1 VSGNFERNAVS
12 PRSQAL
18 LGNAKSEVPLRG
30 FEAELRP
37 GGSQAELG
45 NQQVPLLDSFGRR
58 HNNLR
63 ISVTDRCNI
72 RCFYCMPAENV
83 KFKPRAEILS
93 FEEIERF
100 VRVVARLGV
109 NKLRLTGGEPLVR
122 ADMPGLVAMLAAV
135 PGIDDIALTTNGIL
149 LAEQAQA
156 LKDAGLDRL
165 NISLDA
171 LNAETFKQI
180 TRRDGFERVLEGIFA
195 AQRVGFEKIK
205 LNAVAIRGLTEDE
218 VVPLGRFARRHDLE
232 VRFIEFMPLD
242 ADDAWQVSRVLPG
255 EQIRAI
261 LEEGI
266 GPLEPLPRDD
276 PSQPATDFIFAD
288 GRGRIGFINP
298 VTQPF
303 CGDCNRLRI
312 TADGK
317 VRNCLFST
325 VEWDARELLRRAAG
339 DEELAQLV
347 RDCVAAKKAGHG
359 INSDE
364 FVRPERAMYQIGG

>member
-1 VSGNFERNAVS
+1 MLDS
-12 PRSQAL
+12 P
-18 LGNAKSEVPLRG
+18 PLI
-30 FEAELRP
+30 
-37 GGSQAELG
+37 
-45 NQQVPLLDSFGRR
+45 DSFGRR

-72 RCFYCMPAENV
+72 RCSYCMPAENV
-83 KFKPRAEILS
+83 QFKPRSEILT

-100 VRVVARLGV
+100 VRVVAHLGV

-122 ADMPGLVAMLAAV
+122 ADMPRLVAMLAAV

-156 LKDAGLDRL
+156 LKDAGLGRL

-180 TRRDGFERVLEGIFA
+180 TRREGFERVLEGIFA
-195 AQRVGFEKIK
+195 AQRVGFRKIK
-205 LNAVAIRGLTEDE
+205 LNAVAIRGITEEE
-218 VVPLGRFARRHDLE
+218 VVPFGHFARQHDLE

-242 ADDAWQVSRVLPG
+242 ADDAWQNDQVLPG
-255 EQIRAI
+255 EQILAL

-276 PSQPATDFIFAD
+276 PSQPATDFIFTD

-303 CGDCNRLRI
+303 CHDCNRLRI

-317 VRNCLFST
+317 IRNCLFST
-325 VEWDARELLRRAAG
+325 VEWDARAIMRRDGSDA
-339 DEELAQLV
+339 ELAQLV
-347 RDCVAAKKAGHG
+347 RDCVTAKKAGHG

-364 FVRPERAMYQIGG
+364 FVRPDRAMYQIGG